1 MSQRY
6 KREIEEILKQAG
18 ELSPS
23 QTRRKPRQNFRRL
36 IWLYVSQSLGGK
48 NWSISPGRVMLAA
61 VSLLLA
67 ALILRA
73 VIPGAVVPLAWVG
86 LLLFIVGYGMF
97 FIKPPKIEKR
107 WRGQPLE
114 EPGDSWWDR
123 IRRKRN

>member
-18 ELSPS
+18 ELSPPEMIRRP
-23 QTRRKPRQNFRRL
+23 RRKFRSL

-48 NWSISPGRVMLAA
+48 NWSISPGRVMFAA

-67 ALILRA
+67 ALIFRA
-73 VIPGAVVPLAWVG
+73 MIPGVVAPLAWAG
-86 LLLFIVGYGMF
+86 LLMFIVGYGMF
-97 FIKPPKIEKR
+97 FIKPPQIEKR

-114 EPGDSWWDR
+114 EVGNSWWDR
-123 IRRKRN
+123 IRKRRN